1 MIQINGKPV
10 ENAAG
15 LTLSDYLTQAGY
27 TMQFV
32 AVEKDGVI
40 IPRAQYQDTVLS
52 DGDTL
57 EIVQFVGGG

>member
-10 ENAAG
+10 EIAAG